1 MRFKKFSVII
11 LILIIAAISV
21 TGVFLWKGNKD
32 KKIER
37 LIRDLDDKN
46 EFVRINAV
54 AAAQVTVQVGLYGAA
69 VRAWRFLWV
78 HWGAN
83 PSAP

>member
-1 MRFKKFSVII
+1 MCDF
-11 LILIIAAISV
+11 LLHALAAEHARCS
-21 TGVFLWKGNKD
+21 GVLEDAVSASGCLVRAG
-32 KKIER
+32 I
-37 LIRDLDDKN
+37 
-46 EFVRINAV
+46 VRINAV